1 MSSADGTL
9 AISEDAS
16 TFLKTDEF
24 HASSDMV
31 GGGGLQ
37 LFGVTNSFVSP
48 GDLLS
53 TTIENGLKQLSE
65 AANSLSNKTSVVV
78 QQSPPNTTN
87 SGSPAQFFGI
97 ANSESKHDSK
107 LTEKYPSVTN
117 GTLTQFFGIANIYV
131 GGLDQST
138 ANSQSQCPICPPA
151 VNVGCPAPPESPV
164 PLIINV
170 GCPSPPEHAVLT
182 VTVTGNGT
190 IIQCEGHTM
199 DI

>member
-1 MSSADGTL
+1 MSSADRAL

-24 HASSDMV
+24 HVSSDMV
-31 GGGGLQ
+31 GGGGGLQ
-37 LFGVTNSFVSP
+37 LFGVTNSFVNP
-48 GDLLS
+48 GALLS

-65 AANSLSNKTSVVV
+65 AANSLSNKTSLVV

-87 SGSPAQFFGI
+87 GGSPAQFFGI
-97 ANSESKHDSK
+97 ANPESKHDSQ

-117 GTLTQFFGIANIYV
+117 GTLSQFFGIANIYV

-138 ANSQSQCPICPPA
+138 ANSQSECPICPQA
-151 VNVGCPAPPESPV
+151 VSVGCPAPPEAPA
-164 PLIINV
+164 PQIINV
-170 GCPSPPEHAVLT
+170 GCPSPPKHAVLT

-190 IIQCEGHTM
+190 IIQCEGHM